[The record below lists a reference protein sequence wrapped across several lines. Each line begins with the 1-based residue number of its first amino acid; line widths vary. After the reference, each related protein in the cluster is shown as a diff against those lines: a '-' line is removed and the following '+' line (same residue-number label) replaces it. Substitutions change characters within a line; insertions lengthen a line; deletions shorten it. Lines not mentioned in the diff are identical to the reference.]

1 METAKSDHPIW
12 KGLVAGV
19 AGGAV
24 AAWTMTQFQTG
35 MMKLQKSA
43 NGDGQHSESSSGDE
57 NAGGGEDATTKAAE
71 ALSEPVIER
80 KLTGDEKGTA
90 GQVVHYAFGTG
101 MGAAY
106 GALAGAT
113 PLAAAGRGLLF
124 GTALW
129 FGADE
134 VAVPALGLSKPPLS
148 YPPSTHLNALAAHL
162 VYGFTTDV
170 VRRAILRA
178 L

>member
-1 METAKSDHPIW
+1 MHTAKSDRPIW

-19 AGGAV
+19 AAGAV

-35 MMKLQKSA
+35 LMKLQKSV
-43 NGDGQHSESSSGDE
+43 NGDGEQSDSSSQAE
-57 NAGGGEDATTKAAE
+57 NATIKAAE
-71 ALSEPVIER
+71 ALTEPVIER
-80 KLTGDEKGTA
+80 KLTGDEKKTA
-90 GQVVHYAFGTG
+90 GPIVHYAFGTG

-106 GALAGAT
+106 GALAEAT
-113 PLAAAGRGLLF
+113 PVAAAGRGLLF

-134 VAVPALGLSKPPLS
+134 VAVPALGLSKPPLT

-162 VYGFTTDV
+162 VYGLTTDV
-170 VRRAILRA
+170 VRRAVLRA